1 MYMVSVLLRT
11 TNMNYEFPLFIKYL
25 DTAIYSTIHKVFG
38 HLLAPSHTRVSEY
51 FMNRRVH
58 CR

>member
-51 FMNRRVH
+51 L
-58 CR
+58 